1 MNLDII
7 YTDYIFLVVATPF
20 TLWSA
25 WSDLKFMKIPNILV
39 LLMTGAFLISG
50 AILLPFDVYLWRLLG
65 GFIVL
70 VIGFTLFSFGGIGGG
85 DAKFA
90 AAMAL
95 FIDHNHIASFLL
107 ELAMF
112 ALLGVILHKM
122 VGKIGFLNP
131 ITDNWES
138 WRVEKTSKVKNFPLG
153 LGMSA
158 ALIFY
163 QLSVVGLFLTSTA
176 A

>member
-1 MNLDII
+1 MNLDIS
-7 YTDYIFLVVATPF
+7 YTNYIFLAIATPF
-20 TLWSA
+20 ALWSA

-39 LLMTGAFLISG
+39 LLMAAGFIISG
-50 AILLPFDVYLWRLLG
+50 VILLPFDVYLWRLLG

-70 VIGFTLFSFGGIGGG
+70 TVGFLIFSLGGIGGG

-107 ELAMF
+107 ELSLF
-112 ALLGVILHKM
+112 ALIGVILHKII
-122 VGKIGFLNP
+122 GKLDFMNP

-163 QLSVVGLFLTSTA
+163 QLTVVGLV
-176 A
+176 

>member
-1 MNLDII
+1 MNLDIS
-7 YTDYIFLVVATPF
+7 YTNYIFLALATPF
-20 TLWSA
+20 ALWSA

-39 LLMTGAFLISG
+39 MIMTGVFIISG
-50 AILLPFDVYLWRLLG
+50 AVLLPFDVFLWRLLG
-65 GFIVL
+65 GFIIL

-95 FIDHNHIASFLL
+95 FIDHNHIAPFLL

-112 ALLGVILHKM
+112 ALIGVILHKI
-122 VGKIGFLNP
+122 VGKLGFMNP

-138 WRVEKTSKVKNFPLG
+138 WRVEKSSKVKNFPLG

-158 ALIFY
+158 ALIYY
-163 QLSVVGLFLTSTA
+163 QLSVVGLV
-176 A
+176 